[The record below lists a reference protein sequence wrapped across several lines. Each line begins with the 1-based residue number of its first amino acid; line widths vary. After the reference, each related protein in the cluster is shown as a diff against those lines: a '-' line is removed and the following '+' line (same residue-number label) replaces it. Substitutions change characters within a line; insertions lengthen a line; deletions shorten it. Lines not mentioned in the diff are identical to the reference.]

1 MEGIDKISFEDID
14 VDSLFDDTEDK
25 STEEQT
31 DNKSNSEDSNN
42 EDTADVDVDSLFS
55 QESVGSGDNNGE
67 DNAPSESGGTSP
79 DFFSSIANAFVEEGI
94 FPDIDEET
102 IKNTKTAKDFR
113 KLIDEQIKAGLDEQ
127 QQRVI
132 ECLNAGMNPTLVQQ
146 LEGQKNWLDKITLD
160 ELKNEDNEDLRKRL
174 IFQDFINKG
183 YSQERAE
190 KMTLKSVE
198 TGNDVDDAKDA
209 LENLKD
215 INESRYKR
223 AKEDADKL
231 REEQDKKFADR
242 KKAIEDSI
250 MKDDFFKN
258 VKLDNATRKQA
269 YKSITEPVFKT
280 KEGRYL
286 TTLQKAEH
294 DDPAGFSAKIAILF
308 TITNGLKD
316 LDGIGSK
323 VAQKEI
329 RKGFAELETKI
340 NSTQRDSS
348 GRLKF
353 TSGVDDKESY
363 SGIRLAI

>member
-67 DNAPSESGGTSP
+67 DDAPSESGGTSP
-79 DFFSSIANAFVEEGI
+79 DFFSSIASAFVEEGI
-94 FPDIDEET
+94 FPDIDDET

-132 ECLNAGMNPTLVQQ
+132 ECLNAGMKPTLIQQ
-146 LEGQKNWLDKITLD
+146 LEGQRNWLSKITLD
-160 ELKNEDNEDLRKRL
+160 ELKDEDNEDLRKRL
-174 IFQDFINKG
+174 IFQDYINKG

-198 TGNDVDDAKDA
+198 TGNDVEDAKDA
-209 LENLKD
+209 LDNLKD
-215 INESRYKR
+215 INESRFKK

-231 REEQDKKFADR
+231 KVEQDKKLEER
-242 KKAIEDSI
+242 SKAIEDSI

-258 VKLDNATRKQA
+258 IKLDNATRKQA
-269 YKSITEPVFKT
+269 YKSITEPIFKT
-280 KEGRYL
+280 KEGKYL
-286 TTLQKAEH
+286 TTLQKAEY
-294 DDPAGFSAKIAILF
+294 DDPEGFSAKIAILF
-308 TITNGLKD
+308 AVTNGLKD

-363 SGIRLAI
+363 SGIKLAI

>member
-25 STEEQT
+25 PTEEQT
-31 DNKSNSEDSNN
+31 DDKSNSKDSNN

-55 QESVGSGDNNGE
+55 QESVGSEDNNGE
-67 DNAPSESGGTSP
+67 DDAPSGSGGTSP
-79 DFFSSIANAFVEEGI
+79 DFFSSIASAFVEEGI
-94 FPDIDEET
+94 FPDIDDET

-132 ECLNAGMNPTLVQQ
+132 ECLNAGMKPTLVQQ
-146 LEGQKNWLDKITLD
+146 LEAQKNWLDKITLD
-160 ELKNEDNEDLRKRL
+160 ELKNEDNENLRKRL
-174 IFQDFINKG
+174 IFQDYINKG

-198 TGNDVDDAKDA
+198 TGNDVEDAKDA
-209 LENLKD
+209 LDNLKD
-215 INESRYKR
+215 INESRFKK
-223 AKEDADKL
+223 AKEDADRLKV
-231 REEQDKKFADR
+231 EQDKKLEER
-242 KKAIEDSI
+242 SKAIEDSI

-258 VKLDNATRKQA
+258 IKLDNATRKQA

-280 KEGRYL
+280 KEGKYL
-286 TTLQKAEH
+286 TTLQKAEY
-294 DDPAGFSAKIAILF
+294 DDPEGFSAKIAILF
-308 TITNGLKD
+308 AVTNGLKD

-329 RKGFAELETKI
+329 KKGFAELETKI
-340 NSTQRDSS
+340 NNTQRDSS

-353 TSGVDDKESY
+353 TSGVEDKESY
-363 SGIRLAI
+363 SGIKLAI

>member
-25 STEEQT
+25 PTEEQT

-67 DNAPSESGGTSP
+67 DDAPSESGGTSP
-79 DFFSSIANAFVEEGI
+79 DFFSSIASAFVEEGI
-94 FPDIDEET
+94 FPDIDDET

-132 ECLNAGMNPTLVQQ
+132 ECLNAGMKPTLIQQ
-146 LEGQKNWLDKITLD
+146 LEGQRNWLSKITLD
-160 ELKNEDNEDLRKRL
+160 ELKDEDNEDLRKRL
-174 IFQDFINKG
+174 IFQDYINKG

-198 TGNDVDDAKDA
+198 TGNDVEDAKDA
-209 LENLKD
+209 LDNLKD
-215 INESRYKR
+215 INESRFKK

-231 REEQDKKFADR
+231 KVEQDKKLEER
-242 KKAIEDSI
+242 SKAIEDSI

-258 VKLDNATRKQA
+258 IKLDNATRKQA
-269 YKSITEPVFKT
+269 YKSITEPIFKT
-280 KEGRYL
+280 KEGKYL
-286 TTLQKAEH
+286 TTLQKAEY
-294 DDPAGFSAKIAILF
+294 DDPEGFSAKIAILF
-308 TITNGLKD
+308 AVTNGLKD

-363 SGIRLAI
+363 SGIKLAI